1 MFNLSFRKAERNVW
15 YKLDNMNLLQDAN
28 IFNGLSLESLL
39 SVLTNHAQDV
49 QMVDHI
55 RRLVRNNKDILKGIK
70 LFTYRSALSFVIKS
84 KTFNLVLM

>member
-1 MFNLSFRKAERNVW
+1 
-15 YKLDNMNLLQDAN
+15 MNLLQDAN

-55 RRLVRNNKDILKGIK
+55 RSLVRNNKDILKGIK